1 MLNGIAQG
9 ALAALVAA
17 PVLMAGVAWSLGPR
31 KPMLVGRLGAWVA
44 GLCFAGTSAL
54 AVVGGAAVG
63 TGVAALAA
71 DRVAI
76 VLLLLVFGISTV
88 VQAFSVRYLA
98 GDPRATW
105 FTAGAALLTAASA
118 GLVTATTLVGL
129 AVGWTAAGMALC
141 LLLATYRQ
149 LPAARD
155 GVRRTATAFLIGDAA
170 LWAAVG
176 LVAAQRGT
184 VNLRELAAQPPT
196 GLLAAVVAVLVVV
209 AALSRSAQF
218 PFHRWLPTTLA
229 APTPVSALLHAG
241 VVNAGGILLVR
252 LYPLGSAGIISGL
265 AIAAGAATMA
275 YGAVIMLV
283 KPDVKGALA
292 HSTTAQMGFMMLT
305 CGLGLWAAAVIH
317 LVAHGFYKA
326 TLFLSTGSAIA
337 HRRRV
342 AALPPARPLTG
353 HRRGVAM
360 ATAVLLPLVALVG
373 AATLLPQPHGSHAS
387 AHALLLF
394 AWVTGAA
401 ATWGWLQR
409 RTDPRGIVGA
419 AAFLIPAAFAYIGVV
434 NALST
439 YLAPDLPLTALPGPT
454 AWLIVAIALIALAG
468 LAALRWSSP
477 TNPLHR
483 TLYARALSAGHLYP
497 RPTGVRA

>member
-1 MLNGIAQG
+1 MFEGIAK
-9 ALAALVAA
+9 AALISPVVA
-17 PVLMAGVAWSLGPR
+17 PLLVAGVAWSLGPR
-31 KPMLVGRLGAWVA
+31 MPLLIGRLGAWVA
-44 GLCFAGTSAL
+44 ALCFL
-54 AVVGGAAVG
+54 AA
-63 TGVAALAA
+63 AALAA
-71 DRVAI
+71 RDGGVSVGSGVAGLEADRVAV
-76 VLLLLVFGISTV
+76 VLLLLVFGISTI
-88 VQAFSVRYLA
+88 VQAFAVRYLA
-98 GDPRATW
+98 GDPRAAW
-105 FTAGAALLTAASA
+105 FTAGAGLLTGASA

-129 AVGWTAAGMALC
+129 AVGWTAAGIALC
-141 LLLATYRQ
+141 LLLGTYRQ
-149 LPAARD
+149 LPSARD

-176 LVAAQRGT
+176 LVAARQGT
-184 VNLRELAAQPPT
+184 VNLRDLAAQPLNGP
-196 GLLAAVVAVLVVV
+196 LAAVVAVLIVV

-218 PFHRWLPTTLA
+218 PFHRWLPATLA

-252 LYPLGSAGIISGL
+252 LYPLGSAGLISGL

-326 TLFLSTGSAIA
+326 TLFLSSGSAIA
-337 HRRRV
+337 HRRRRV
-342 AALPPARPLTG
+342 ALPAAQPLTG
-353 HRRGVAM
+353 RRRGVALGG
-360 ATAVLLPLVALVG
+360 AVLLPLSALLG
-373 AATLLPQPHGSHAS
+373 AVVLLPSPHGSHAS

-409 RTDPRGIVGA
+409 RAHLRGIVGA
-419 AAFLIPAAFAYIGVV
+419 AAFLFPAAFAYVGVV
-434 NALST
+434 NAAST
-439 YLAPDLPLTALPGPT
+439 YLEPALPLTTLPGPA
-454 AWLIVAIALIALAG
+454 AWLIVAAALITLAG

-477 TNPLHR
+477 ANPLHR
-483 TLYARALSAGHLYP
+483 TVYARALSAGHLNP
-497 RPTGVRA
+497 RPTGAR